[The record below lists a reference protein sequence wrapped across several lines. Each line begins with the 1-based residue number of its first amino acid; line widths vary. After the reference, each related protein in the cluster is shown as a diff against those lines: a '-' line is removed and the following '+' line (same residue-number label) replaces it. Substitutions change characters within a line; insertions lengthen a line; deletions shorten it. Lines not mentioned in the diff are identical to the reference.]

1 MVGTYA
7 IYGKAIK
14 KIGNMGKNV
23 ENKSHWPELR
33 ICSGGG
39 HPCHTF

>member
-23 ENKSHWPELR
+23 ENKSHWPESR
-33 ICSGGG
+33 ICSEGG